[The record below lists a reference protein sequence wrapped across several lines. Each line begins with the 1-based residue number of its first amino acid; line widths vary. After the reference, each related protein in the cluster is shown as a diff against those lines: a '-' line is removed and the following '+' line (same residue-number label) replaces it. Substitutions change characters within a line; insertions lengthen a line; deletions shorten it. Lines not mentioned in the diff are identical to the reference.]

1 MTDKFRRTR
10 RVNPPFTIPA
20 LSTAVLR
27 RSDGFA
33 MRRTITRSP
42 APFLTALG
50 IVIAV
55 TAFAVPAAQAAECP
69 GNPDALGTS
78 RTIVVDPKDHPRIG
92 TMQYGETLPLED
104 HEVVLT
110 FDDGPLPA
118 HTNAILDILA
128 AQCVKATFFMVGR
141 MAKEFPQDVRRVHDA
156 GHTIGTHSEN
166 HPLHFGSLP
175 PERMASEIDDG
186 IAHVTAALGDPSV
199 LAPFFRIP
207 GLRRG
212 DALEAELSK
221 RGLMTWSAD
230 FPADDWRRISPGQV
244 VHFALSRLEAKGK
257 GVLLLHDIQPRTQ
270 AALPVILKELKTRG
284 YRIVHVVPAT
294 PERPK
299 TMTDPAQWVPYWI
312 HGPNVASKAHPGG
325 FVFGAAEF
333 QHNVPRSERS
343 VWLARQAPTALQVSA
358 ILLRP
363 SPGEFQVDGKPIA
376 ADISAASRQRS
387 LARLPGSWPI
397 RPDNGAFRPVTGLV
411 KTGSRTDAPTGPNIR

>member
-1 MTDKFRRTR
+1 MIDKVRPSR
-10 RVNPPFTIPA
+10 RVKMPFTPPA
-20 LSTAVLR
+20 VSKVVSR
-27 RSDGFA
+27 PDGFA
-33 MRRTITRSP
+33 MRRTIPRSRP
-42 APFLTALG
+42 LLLTTLG
-50 IVIAV
+50 IVVAATLGASI
-55 TAFAVPAAQAAECP
+55 TFAADCP

-78 RTIVVDPKDHPRIG
+78 RTIVVDPKEHPRIG

-118 HTNAILDILA
+118 HTNAVLDILA

-166 HPLHFGSLP
+166 HPLFFGKLP

-186 IAHVTAALGDPSV
+186 IAHVTAALGDPSQ

-212 DALEAELSK
+212 DVLEENLSK

-230 FPADDWRRISPGQV
+230 FPADDWRRISPAQV

-257 GVLLLHDIQPRTQ
+257 GVLLLHDIQARTQ
-270 AALPVILKELKTRG
+270 AALPVILRELKARG
-284 YRIVHVVPAT
+284 YHIVHVVPAT

-299 TMTDPAQWVPYWI
+299 TVTDPAQWIPHWI
-312 HGPNVASKAHPGG
+312 HGPNVATKTHPG
-325 FVFGAAEF
+325 FVFGAAETM
-333 QHNVPRSERS
+333 HNLPRSERS
-343 VWLARQAPTALQVSA
+343 VWLARQRLAAVHASVTLLHPAPGL
-358 ILLRP
+358 
-363 SPGEFQVDGKPIA
+363 FQMDGKPVRA
-376 ADISAASRQRS
+376 NISTASKQRN
-387 LARLPGSWPI
+387 LARLPGSWPT
-397 RPDNGAFRPVTGLV
+397 RPGDGTFRPITGPI
-411 KTGSRTDAPTGPNIR
+411 KTGSRTDAPVGPNIR

>member
-1 MTDKFRRTR
+1 MRPTISGRRTA
-10 RVNPPFTIPA
+10 ILMA
-20 LSTAVLR
+20 IGLLAATA
-27 RSDGFA
+27 SFG
-33 MRRTITRSP
+33 
-42 APFLTALG
+42 TA
-50 IVIAV
+50 
-55 TAFAVPAAQAAECP
+55 AAYAADCP

-78 RTIVVDPKDHPRIG
+78 RTIVVDPKEHPRIG

-118 HTNAILDILA
+118 HTNAVLDILA

-166 HPLHFGSLP
+166 HPFHFGNLP
-175 PERMASEIDDG
+175 PERMAAEINDG
-186 IAHVTAALGDPSV
+186 IAHVSAALGDPSQ

-230 FPADDWRRISPGQV
+230 FPADDWRRISPAQV

-257 GVLLLHDIQPRTQ
+257 GVLLLHDIQARTQ
-270 AALPVILKELKTRG
+270 AALPVILQQLKAHG

-294 PERPK
+294 PDLPK
-299 TMTDPAQWVPYWI
+299 TATDPAQWVPHWI
-312 HGPNVASKAHPGG
+312 HGPNIAAKTPGG
-325 FVFGAAEF
+325 FAFGAVETSLHDA
-333 QHNVPRSERS
+333 PRSVRS
-343 VWLARQAPTALQVSA
+343 VWLVRQKTAARASTA
-358 ILLRP
+358 ILQP
-363 SPGEFQVDGKPIA
+363 SSGLSLYGKPVRT
-376 ADISAASRQRS
+376 DISAVNRLPS
-387 LARLPGSWPI
+387 LAPVPGSHPV
-397 RPDNGAFRPVTGLV
+397 RASDGAFRAPNGPI
-411 KTGSRTDAPTGPNIR
+411 KTGSRTNAPAGPSIR